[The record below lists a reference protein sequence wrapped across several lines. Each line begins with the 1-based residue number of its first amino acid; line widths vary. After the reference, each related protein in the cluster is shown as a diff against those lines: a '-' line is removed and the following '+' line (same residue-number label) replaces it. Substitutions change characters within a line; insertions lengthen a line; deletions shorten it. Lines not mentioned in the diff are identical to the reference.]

1 MVMVGFQV
9 IRAAVL
15 AAILACIALGLL
27 TGCALTDSSGAY
39 HLKGAAEIDGTS
51 IDDGTRTAAIIE
63 GDEYHTTS
71 PSIYS
76 TSNQP
81 AINLWLTIAVVIG
94 LIACIGLI
102 CFLLYLDRM
111 LRKLRIPATGSVS
124 SSDSPT
130 LVLELYLE

>member
-1 MVMVGFQV
+1 MVGYKL

-15 AAILACIALGLL
+15 TAMLACIALGLL
-27 TGCALTDSSGAY
+27 TGCALTDSSDAY
-39 HLKGAAEIDGTS
+39 QLKGAVEIDGPS
-51 IDDGTRTAAIIE
+51 IDDDTRTAAIIE

-81 AINLWLTIAVVIG
+81 GINLWLTIAVVIG

-102 CFLLYLDRM
+102 FFLLYLDRM
-111 LRKLRIPATGSVS
+111 LRKLGIPATGGAS

-130 LVLELYLE
+130 MVFELYLE